1 MHSIQVGNTRE
12 NAVVKSVSEPS
23 IRRLGLR
30 LNHLYQWAFASGPY
44 DDVWDLCCDHGRL
57 GLHWHQAFSRP
68 QQSLATR
75 VHLVDRVPGIVD
87 ALLVRYGHRISPQ
100 LSISCADAA
109 EIPLAP
115 SGRQL
120 IVIAGV
126 SGAGVM
132 RLVGRIVQRLELA
145 ADVSMGAEYE
155 FMLSPNLDTFELRH
169 FLRQCSLDL
178 LAEEFVAENGQGYEH
193 LHLRYCRTGMPRN
206 GISVVGARIWSPL
219 TEDKVRYLRKLTL
232 HYRRCAAL
240 GGDQRAQVAVDAYCQ
255 ILA

>member
-1 MHSIQVGNTRE
+1 MGIACE
-12 NAVVKSVSEPS
+12 NAVVNSVSEPS
-23 IRRLGLR
+23 IRRLSLR
-30 LNHLYQWAFASGPY
+30 LNHLYQWVLASGQY

-57 GLHWHQAFSRP
+57 GLHLHQAFSRA

-75 VHLVDRVPGIVD
+75 VHLVDRVPAIVD
-87 ALLVRYGHRISPQ
+87 ALLGRYGHRVSPQ
-100 LSISCADAA
+100 LSINCADAA

-132 RLVGRIVQRLELA
+132 RLVGRIMQRLGLA

-155 FMLSPNLDTFELRH
+155 FMLSPNLDTFELRQ
-169 FLRQCSLDL
+169 FLRQYSLDL

-193 LHLRYCRTGMPRN
+193 LHLRYCRTGMPLN
-206 GISVVGARIWSPL
+206 GISAVGARIWSPL
-219 TEDKVRYLRKLTL
+219 TEEKVRYVRKLTL
-232 HYRRCAAL
+232 HYRRCAVL
-240 GGDQRAQVAVDAYCQ
+240 GGDQRAQGGVDAYCQ
-255 ILA
+255 ILD